1 MFLNAITVPS
11 NLVDA
16 ITVASRPVSTIKISS
31 HLLDGS
37 TNSGEEGSLSQ
48 RVWDCIDAV
57 AFTID
62 GVFTPS
68 SYVRTVWWGF
78 YGERMSNDG
87 KHPHIVDQVVRY
99 SMATLAEGVR
109 GSLYMAIYEGLQS
122 FPGF

>member
-16 ITVASRPVSTIKISS
+16 ITVASRPVSAIKNSS

-48 RVWDCIDAV
+48 RVWDSIDAV
-57 AFTID
+57 VFTID

-68 SYVRTVWWGF
+68 SYVRTVWWCF
-78 YGERMSNDG
+78 YDERMSNDG
-87 KHPHIVDQVVRY
+87 KHPHIVDQVVCY
-99 SMATLAEGVR
+99 SMATLAEVTR
-109 GSLYMAIYEGLQS
+109 LSLYAGIYEKLQS